1 MRKAARGGIAAAAPK
16 PTVVRRRPECGRLC
30 RLRCLRLGRELAAI
44 VALPVRQKRMQALG
58 VIADGRGH
66 AAFAEY
72 QRADIARWGVVI
84 KEAGIQPD

>member
-1 MRKAARGGIAAAAPK
+1 M
-16 PTVVRRRPECGRLC
+16 
-30 RLRCLRLGRELAAI
+30 
-44 VALPVRQKRMQALG
+44 RQKRMQALG